1 MQFFRRILRVLL
13 VLFILLNISAAF
25 HAYKFTHFYPGI
37 EAKKLTPENM
47 SWWNKTKAM
56 LVGVPFAK
64 SVNTPAPDITYNT
77 ITLRTEDSVT
87 LEAWYRVQPHPKGT
101 VVLFH
106 GHGASRSRILAE
118 EQFMFR
124 SGFNT
129 LSVDFRAHGGSEGS
143 VCTIGFNEAYDV
155 KAAYDFVIK
164 EGAKQV
170 VLWGISLGAAT
181 ISRAIY
187 TFPSVKPSKVI
198 MEMSFGSLEQAVKG
212 RVRMMGLPEQP
223 VAGLLTFWGGAEQGF
238 WAFDHDPIE
247 YVKKIN
253 CPVLFQWGVNDKR
266 VTRAET
272 ETLFKNCSSSNKQL
286 VEYKDSGHES
296 LCKKESAK
304 WEKTVRAFLWGQTI
318 ISE

>member
-1 MQFFRRILRVLL
+1 MLFFRRILRVVL

-25 HAYKFTHFYPGI
+25 HAYKFTHFYPGT
-37 EAKKLTPENM
+37 EAKPVAPEKM
-47 SWWNKTKAM
+47 SWWDKTKAIV
-56 LVGVPFAK
+56 VGVPFTK
-64 SVNTPAPDITYNT
+64 SVNGPAPDITYNN

-101 VVLFH
+101 VILFH

-129 LSVDFRAHGGSEGS
+129 IAVDFRAHGGSAGT
-143 VCTIGFNEAYDV
+143 VCTIGYNEAYDV
-155 KAAYDFVIK
+155 KAAYDFAVK
-164 EGAKQV
+164 EGAKEV

-181 ISRAIY
+181 ISRAMY
-187 TFPSVKPSKVI
+187 VFPSVQPSKVI

-238 WAFDHDPIE
+238 WAFDHDPVE
-247 YVKKIN
+247 YVKNIK
-253 CPVLFQWGVNDKR
+253 CPVLFQWGINDKR

-272 ETLFKNCSSSNKQL
+272 EELFQNCGSKNKKL
-286 VEYKDSGHES
+286 VEYNEAGHES
-296 LCKKESAK
+296 LYKKEPAK
-304 WEKTVRAFLWGQTI
+304 WEKAVGDFLWSAATSG
-318 ISE
+318 